1 MRTPIMLVAAALI
14 LACGRGDRD
23 TTDTSGAVGASASGM
38 TGMDHPAAKDAD
50 NEFLRNMADHHEGLV
65 QMASTA
71 MTKASKSTT
80 QGDAH
85 NLHTKQAAE
94 RDSMVAMLRSAY
106 NDSHTPMVMEKNRAQ
121 NDSLQRLSGAE
132 YDRTFYRLVVD
143 HHREG
148 IAMIDAM
155 LSRLTKPDVRSM
167 AEMMKAD
174 QQKEITEFQ
183 RKASSG
189 A

>member
-1 MRTPIMLVAAALI
+1 MRTPIILI
-14 LACGRGDRD
+14 SAVVVLGCGRGDPA
-23 TTDTSGAVGASASGM
+23 TDTSAASVGASASSM
-38 TGMDHPAAKDAD
+38 AGMDHPAAKDAD
-50 NEFLRNMADHHEGLV
+50 NEFLRSMVDHHEGLV
-65 QMASTA
+65 QMATAA

-106 NDSHTPMVMEKNRAQ
+106 SDSHTPMVMEKNRAQ
-121 NDSLQRLSGAE
+121 SDSLQRLSGAE

-148 IAMIDAM
+148 IAMIDSM
-155 LSRLTKPDVRSM
+155 LSRLTKPEVKSM
-167 AEMMKAD
+167 AEKMRAD
-174 QQKEITEFQ
+174 QQKEIAQFEK
-183 RKASSG
+183 KAS
-189 A
+189 AD